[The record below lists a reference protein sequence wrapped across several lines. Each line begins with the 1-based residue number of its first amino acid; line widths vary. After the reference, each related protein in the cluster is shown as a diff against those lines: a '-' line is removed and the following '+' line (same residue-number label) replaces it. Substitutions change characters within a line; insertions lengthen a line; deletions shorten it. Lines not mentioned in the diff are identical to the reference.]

1 MAQSTQKTPD
11 YVYEEIARQDAER
24 EAYARKEIERQD
36 RLRAGDYPMTTVPGI
51 GQTAVGVVENFLQM
65 ATGFAAAVP
74 GAVRGATWAVLAP
87 EGEKAE
93 AYSAGFAEG
102 TDRER
107 WYTYE
112 PKSIKGKKYEAV
124 IADTYNEY
132 IQEKWGN
139 EYLGG
144 LVEQGIISPEEA
156 TYYRTSADAL
166 LMGLFI
172 KAGSYAKGFG
182 KKKPAGKYNRVNVD
196 AMEGDVLP
204 AGRGG
209 KSGLPSSRGAT
220 VEGEVIRPLIG
231 EQKKLPAPQRKLTG
245 QEQEVSLAVRQA
257 LEAKGEQHFGPKDSA
272 SNQSKAIFKNRQA
285 GAIDP
290 EVFTEVARVVAR
302 PGVMTAKM
310 AADLG
315 HALVRQIAFKHVTDI
330 RKLNSPTAK
339 ILADRI
345 MPLENSTITLGG
357 GFHERISL
365 AEGHYNSRI
374 ENILAPLRKH
384 VVNKNAAKT
393 LRVIALP
400 KRINDELFRGMD
412 TGIVRE
418 DLVPAVKALRSIFNE
433 IYEYQKEAGVDI
445 GYLENQ
451 IPHVWNPNKIARA
464 EWGKKN
470 GGEFTRYLMEE
481 EGLSFDVAQEVIATI
496 TKEEGFLDFVED
508 TGGRLRD
515 GMDYQEWS
523 RAHRVGGGP
532 SRPGHV
538 QHRVL
543 SGKSKAAKKWLVT
556 DVESL
561 LTNYVNRAVQHAE
574 YTRIA
579 GRGEKNL
586 NQLVRQIVEEVAFHG
601 KEGGKLRASSPHTT
615 AQEIYDVFDAL
626 QNKFHF
632 IKTPSVRRASK
643 AIAGYEVIQKL
654 GLVALAQFPETM
666 MPAARYRVA
675 TSTKAMPGV
684 PIPLKSYA
692 VGIVDSLH
700 NGLSNLSVAVTGKRA
715 IPKSEMREHLERIGV
730 IYTSSLASSATR
742 MSGPVGV
749 ITNRVI
755 RAFGMEAITN
765 LQRSIALDTIQS
777 MIRENSR
784 ALAKGLAQGK
794 KEKMYRQE
802 LIELGINPE
811 VAIDWY
817 RAGMP
822 KDHPISTK
830 FDVAH
835 VRAIDT
841 TIIMPK
847 AANAPRLY
855 NDPRFQLPLI
865 FTRFFTA
872 FGNTVMKSLGQKLAS
887 RDVTNIRKLGS
898 IGSLVAAVGIAYYTQ
913 FLREAITGYQYRDE
927 DDPMRVVDA
936 YDRSGLTAMFTRL
949 YPLFS
954 AYKYGAGSKIVAGV
968 LGGPFASDVAGFIEA
983 AQGTNEQRARF
994 LARQTP
1000 IMTISPESED
1010 IMYEFYLELIEGLP
1024 D

>member
-1 MAQSTQKTPD
+1 MADSAEKIDFSVLNDLLAQKEERRTPSD
-11 YVYEEIARQDAER
+11 DVTADLLRQ
-24 EAYARKEIERQD
+24 K
-36 RLRAGDYPMTTVPGI
+36 RLRDGEYPVTTVPGI

-74 GAVRGATWAVLAP
+74 GTIRGATWAVLAP

-245 QEQEVSLAVRQA
+245 QEQEVSLAVRKA

-272 SNQSKAIFKNRQA
+272 SSQSKAIFKNRQA
-285 GAIDP
+285 GAVDP
-290 EVFTEVARVVAR
+290 EVFAEVARMVAR
-302 PGVMTAKM
+302 PGVMTAKT

-315 HALVRQIAFKHVTDI
+315 HALARQIAFKHVTDI

-345 MPLENSTITLGG
+345 MPLENSTIPLGG
-357 GFHERISL
+357 GFHERIAL
-365 AEGHYNSRI
+365 AEGHYNTRI
-374 ENILAPLRKH
+374 ENILAPLRRH

-400 KRINDELFRGMD
+400 KRINDEIFRGMD

-418 DLVPAVKALRSIFNE
+418 DLVPAVKALRAIFNE
-433 IYEYQKEAGVDI
+433 LYEYQKEAGVDI

-451 IPHVWNPNKIARA
+451 IPHVWNANKVARA
-464 EWGKKN
+464 EWGKKR
-470 GGEFTRYLMEE
+470 GGEFTKYLMEE
-481 EGLSFDVAQEVIATI
+481 EGLPFDVAQEVIATI

-508 TGGRLRD
+508 TGGRLS
-515 GMDYQEWS
+515 GNMDYTEWS

-532 SRPGHV
+532 SSPGHV
-538 QHRVL
+538 RHRVL
-543 SGKSKAAKKWLVT
+543 SGKSKRAKDWLVT

-561 LTNYVNRAVQHAE
+561 LTNYVNRAARHAE

-579 GRGEKNL
+579 GKGESNL
-586 NQLVRQIVEEVAFHG
+586 NQLVRQIVEEAEFHG
-601 KEGGKLRASSPHTT
+601 REGTC
-615 AQEIYDVFDAL
+615 V
-626 QNKFHF
+626 
-632 IKTPSVRRASK
+632 
-643 AIAGYEVIQKL
+643 
-654 GLVALAQFPETM
+654 
-666 MPAARYRVA
+666 
-675 TSTKAMPGV
+675 
-684 PIPLKSYA
+684 
-692 VGIVDSLH
+692 
-700 NGLSNLSVAVTGKRA
+700 
-715 IPKSEMREHLERIGV
+715 
-730 IYTSSLASSATR
+730 
-742 MSGPVGV
+742 
-749 ITNRVI
+749 
-755 RAFGMEAITN
+755 
-765 LQRSIALDTIQS
+765 
-777 MIRENSR
+777 
-784 ALAKGLAQGK
+784 
-794 KEKMYRQE
+794 
-802 LIELGINPE
+802 
-811 VAIDWY
+811 
-817 RAGMP
+817 
-822 KDHPISTK
+822 
-830 FDVAH
+830 
-835 VRAIDT
+835 
-841 TIIMPK
+841 
-847 AANAPRLY
+847 
-855 NDPRFQLPLI
+855 
-865 FTRFFTA
+865 FTA
-872 FGNTVMKSLGQKLAS
+872 HNSS
-887 RDVTNIRKLGS
+887 RNL
-898 IGSLVAAVGIAYYTQ
+898 
-913 FLREAITGYQYRDE
+913 
-927 DDPMRVVDA
+927 
-936 YDRSGLTAMFTRL
+936 
-949 YPLFS
+949 
-954 AYKYGAGSKIVAGV
+954 
-968 LGGPFASDVAGFIEA
+968 
-983 AQGTNEQRARF
+983 
-994 LARQTP
+994 
-1000 IMTISPESED
+1000 
-1010 IMYEFYLELIEGLP
+1010 
-1024 D
+1024 